1 MWRYIIIPD
10 EEVKKMYPEGSS
22 VMANL
27 AHEAIANGHK
37 VASIKSED
45 FTEDFENNARICRS
59 IIEENCFNRMTF
71 VVDMSKVGQNEVI
84 VAFDDKC
91 NA

>member
-1 MWRYIIIPD
+1 MWRYTIIPD

-22 VMANL
+22 IMANF
-27 AHEAIANGHK
+27 AHEAIAKGHK

-45 FTEDFENNARICRS
+45 FTENFKTNARICRL

-71 VVDMSKVGQNEVI
+71 IVDTSKVGEKEVI

-91 NA
+91 NT